1 MINMNVSNTEKAI
14 YIDVSGYISSKD
26 AQKFLNEYKQSI
38 KGIRLNQYNLIV
50 RPSIFE
56 CENMEDLRSVC
67 MTFFKNGYKRMYLID
82 PENYIMGS
90 MNLGKIEQKLFN
102 KAVKVVPSINQIK

>member
-1 MINMNVSNTEKAI
+1 MINMRVSNTDKAV
-14 YIDVSGYISSKD
+14 YIDVSGYISSND
-26 AQKFLNEYKQSI
+26 AKKFINEYKQNV
-38 KGIRLNQYNLIV
+38 KGIKFNQYKLIV
-50 RPSIFE
+50 TPSIFE
-56 CENMEDLRSVC
+56 CENIEDLRSVC

-82 PENYIMGS
+82 PENYIMGN